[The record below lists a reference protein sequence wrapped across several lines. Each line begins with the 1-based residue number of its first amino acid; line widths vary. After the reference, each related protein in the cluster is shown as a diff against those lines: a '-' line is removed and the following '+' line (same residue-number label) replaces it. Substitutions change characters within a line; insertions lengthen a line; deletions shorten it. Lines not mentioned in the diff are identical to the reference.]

1 MAKHKQAKTAEEPTL
16 ETTEIKG
23 VVKVLRVTP
32 YEGISVMIR
41 QIYEEYF
48 EYVFMFE
55 GQFYGSYIIA
65 KMAEGQKKLTEQEVQ
80 EASALIY
87 NGAMATID
95 VLTGKEVDDK
105 TKEYVELF
113 ESKREAV
120 ETALE
125 KEKKGK

>member
-1 MAKHKQAKTAEEPTL
+1 MTKNKQPKTVEEPVL
-16 ETTEIKG
+16 ETTEVKG
-23 VVKVLRVTP
+23 VVKVLRVTL
-32 YEGISVMIR
+32 YEDISVMIR
-41 QIYEEYF
+41 QVYEEYF
-48 EYVFMFE
+48 EYLFMFE

-65 KMAEGQKKLTEQEVQ
+65 KLPEGRDKLTEQEVQ
-80 EASALIY
+80 EAAALIY

-120 ETALE
+120 ESALE
-125 KEKKGK
+125 KEKDN